1 LNEWF
6 NGSRCRYMMT
16 GVVFSAS
23 AEKGAIE
30 SYSNHSIIGSH
41 RRPGTRGNSWK
52 KESNGHHLFLP
63 SLVSNQEQLLVVV
76 VTNFS
81 TVVTRDG
88 DFFGGWGSGGRQ
100 RDKKVSLWI
109 CSTGVTSANYDA
121 PLTTLLLLVL
131 AARARLL
138 HCGDRFLVASSDDG
152 SASPRIIRW
161 KMSSIGNRGENG
173 TALH

>member
-1 LNEWF
+1 
-6 NGSRCRYMMT
+6 MMT

-41 RRPGTRGNSWK
+41 SRPGTRGNSWK

-88 DFFGGWGSGGRQ
+88 DFFWGGIRGVPTGQKSVAKLAGG
-100 RDKKVSLWI
+100 LWI